1 MDFKINFLSFYVIQ
15 VEGKEEQASKQYK
28 HFQTLDTEEYEESSI
43 KDFLDGEF
51 KKIVKRKVERH
62 PK

>member
-28 HFQTLDTEEYEESSI
+28 KGKTLDKE
-43 KDFLDGEF
+43 
-51 KKIVKRKVERH
+51 
-62 PK
+62 